1 MAFTAI
7 LRKSA
12 SSLAPF
18 ASRLARFNR
27 SHHSAIFTA
36 SSHLS
41 RKPTTSTSTS
51 SSFVPIFRFS
61 SAVEAKKP
69 SSDESLIQVID
80 SEIKCVVET
89 DDQNR
94 VEETPSGF
102 PFKIEDIPG
111 QQTVIL
117 TREHQGDHVK
127 VEVGMP
133 DLVTGEHPE
142 ANNDDDDDDSEKPN
156 QASLPLVVTITKNCG
171 TSLEFSCTGYPD
183 EISID
188 SLSIRKSETSEDEI
202 PYEGP
207 DFHDLDENLKKAF
220 HKYLEVRGIKPA
232 TTNFLFEFMLNKDTR
247 EYTTWLKNI
256 KSFIEA

>member
-12 SSLAPF
+12 SSLAPL

-41 RKPTTSTSTS
+41 RKSTTSTSTS
-51 SSFVPIFRFS
+51 FVPILRFS
-61 SAVEAKKP
+61 SAVEAKKS
-69 SSDESLIQVID
+69 SSDESLVQVLE

-94 VEETPSGF
+94 VEEAPSGF

-117 TREHQGDHVK
+117 TREYQGDHVK

-133 DLVTGEHPE
+133 DLVTGEQPE
-142 ANNDDDDDDSEKPN
+142 ADNDDDDDSEKPN

-171 TSLEFSCTGYPD
+171 TSLQFDCTGYPD
-183 EISID
+183 AISID
-188 SLSIRKSETSEDEI
+188 NLSVRKSETSEDEL

-220 HKYLEVRGIKPA
+220 HKYLEIRGIKPA

-247 EYTTWLKNI
+247 EYTLWLKNI
-256 KSFIEA
+256 KNFIEA